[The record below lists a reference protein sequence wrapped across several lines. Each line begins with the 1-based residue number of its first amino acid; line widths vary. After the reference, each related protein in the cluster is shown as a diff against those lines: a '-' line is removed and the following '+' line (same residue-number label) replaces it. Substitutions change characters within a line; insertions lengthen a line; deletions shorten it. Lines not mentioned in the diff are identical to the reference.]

1 MKSNFLKNDK
11 IGLNIFN
18 LNEKCDII
26 ILGIKKI
33 AELNY
38 LDNDKKDIKTKSAF
52 VAIVGKPNV
61 GKSSLL
67 NRLLGEKIAIVS
79 AKPQTT
85 RSKIMGVMNAGE
97 YGETQ
102 LVFTDTPGMHKPK
115 NKLGDYMVKTIVD
128 SIGDVD
134 ICLMVVE
141 ESGRLHEA
149 ELELIEK
156 IKKLDMPAILAIN
169 KIDRLNDKTML
180 LDRIAQFSELY
191 DFSEI
196 IPISVQEGD
205 GIDRII
211 EKLCEMA
218 GEGPHFFDDD
228 TLTDQP
234 ERVIAAEIIRE
245 KMLRLLSDEVPH
257 GTAVEIEKMRE
268 RVSGDITDIEATIYC
283 EKESHKGIIIGKGG
297 AMLKKIGSYAR
308 TDLEKFLE
316 TRVNLK
322 LWVKVTPDWRN
333 KAGGLKRFGYT
344 EEK

>member
-1 MKSNFLKNDK
+1 MNKN
-11 IGLNIFN
+11 N
-18 LNEKCDII
+18 
-26 ILGIKKI
+26 
-33 AELNY
+33 
-38 LDNDKKDIKTKSAF
+38 IKTKSAF

-61 GKSSLL
+61 GKSSIL
-67 NRLLGEKIAIVS
+67 NRLLGEKVAIVS

-102 LVFTDTPGMHKPK
+102 LVFTDTPGLHKPK

-134 ICLMVVE
+134 LCLMVVE
-141 ESGRLHEA
+141 ESGKLHEA

-156 IKKLDMPAILAIN
+156 FKKLDMPAVLAIN
-169 KIDRLNDKTML
+169 KIDRLPDKTRL
-180 LDRIAQFSELY
+180 LERIAQFSQLY
-191 DFSEI
+191 DFVGI
-196 IPISVQEGD
+196 IPVSAQDGD
-205 GIDRII
+205 GLEALVD
-211 EKLCEMA
+211 KLCELA
-218 GEGPHFFDDD
+218 EEGPHFFDED

-245 KMLRLLSDEVPH
+245 KLLRLLSDEVPH

-268 RVSGDITDIEATIYC
+268 RENGGIMDIEATIYC

-297 AMLKKIGSYAR
+297 AMLKKIGTYAR

-316 TRVNLK
+316 TKVNLK

-344 EEK
+344 DQ

>member
-1 MKSNFLKNDK
+1 MNNLENMK
-11 IGLNIFN
+11 
-18 LNEKCDII
+18 
-26 ILGIKKI
+26 
-33 AELNY
+33 
-38 LDNDKKDIKTKSAF
+38 KTKSAF

-97 YGETQ
+97 NGETQ

-134 ICLMVVE
+134 LCLMVVE
-141 ESGRLHEA
+141 ESGKLHEA

-156 IKKLDMPAILAIN
+156 FKKLDMRVILAIN
-169 KIDRLNDKTML
+169 KIDRLSDKTKL
-180 LDRIAQFSELY
+180 LERISQFSQLY
-191 DFSEI
+191 DFDGI
-196 IPISVQEGD
+196 IPVSAENGD
-205 GIDRII
+205 GMEQLID
-211 EKLCEMA
+211 KLCEMA
-218 GEGPHFFDDD
+218 DEGPHFFDDD

-234 ERVIAAEIIRE
+234 ERVIASEIIRE

-268 RVSGDITDIEATIYC
+268 RPDGGIMDIEATIYC

-308 TDLEKFLE
+308 EDLEKFLE
-316 TRVNLK
+316 IKVNLK

-333 KAGGLKRFGYT
+333 KAGGLKRFGYVD
-344 EEK
+344 EK

>member
-1 MKSNFLKNDK
+1 MFKMVFIAKWMWYN
-11 IGLNIFN
+11 
-18 LNEKCDII
+18 KCVNII
-26 ILGIKKI
+26 IDT
-33 AELNY
+33 ELNH
-38 LDNDKKDIKTKSAF
+38 LDNKKKTKSAF

-97 YGETQ
+97 FGETQ

-134 ICLMVVE
+134 LCLMVVE
-141 ESGRLHEA
+141 ESGKLVEA

-156 IKKLDMPAILAIN
+156 FKKLDMPVVLAIN
-169 KIDRLNDKTML
+169 KIDRLSDKTKL
-180 LDRIAQFSELY
+180 LERISQFSELY
-191 DFSEI
+191 DFAGI
-196 IPISVQEGD
+196 IPISAQEGE
-205 GIDRII
+205 GVEPLI

-218 GEGPHFFDDD
+218 EEGPHFFDDD

-234 ERVIAAEIIRE
+234 ERVIASEIIRE

-268 RVSGDITDIEATIYC
+268 RPDGGIMDIEATIYC

-308 TDLEKFLE
+308 EDLEKFLE
-316 TRVNLK
+316 IKINLK
-322 LWVKVTPDWRN
+322 LWVKVTSDWRN
-333 KAGGLKRFGYT
+333 KAGGLRRFGYV

>member
-1 MKSNFLKNDK
+1 MD
-11 IGLNIFN
+11 NIN
-18 LNEKCDII
+18 TEIR
-26 ILGIKKI
+26 
-33 AELNY
+33 
-38 LDNDKKDIKTKSAF
+38 TKSAF

-85 RSKIMGVMNAGE
+85 RSRIMGVLNAGAQ
-97 YGETQ
+97 GETQ

-134 ICLMVVE
+134 MCLMVVE
-141 ESGRLHEA
+141 ESGNLQEA
-149 ELELIEK
+149 ELELIERF
-156 IKKLDMPAILAIN
+156 KKLDMPAVLAVN
-169 KIDRLNDKTML
+169 KIDRLSDKTKL
-180 LDRIAQFSELY
+180 LERISQLSELY
-191 DFSEI
+191 DFAGI
-196 IPISVQEGD
+196 IPISAQDGD
-205 GIDRII
+205 GLEQLIQ
-211 EKLCEMA
+211 KLCDMA
-218 GEGPHFFDDD
+218 EEGPHFFDDD

-268 RVSGDITDIEATIYC
+268 RPDGSIMDIEATIYC
-283 EKESHKGIIIGKGG
+283 EKESHKGIVIGKGG

-308 TDLEKFLE
+308 TDLERFLE
-316 TRVNLK
+316 IKINLK

-333 KAGGLKRFGYT
+333 KAGGLRRFGYV

>member
-1 MKSNFLKNDK
+1 MDN
-11 IGLNIFN
+11 
-18 LNEKCDII
+18 
-26 ILGIKKI
+26 KKT
-33 AELNY
+33 
-38 LDNDKKDIKTKSAF
+38 TKSAF

-134 ICLMVVE
+134 MCLMVVE
-141 ESGRLHEA
+141 ESGKLHEA

-156 IKKLDMPAILAIN
+156 FKKLDMPVVLAIN
-169 KIDRLNDKTML
+169 KIDRLGDKTKL
-180 LDRIAQFSELY
+180 LERISQFAALY
-191 DFSEI
+191 DFAGI
-196 IPISVQEGD
+196 IPISAQEGE
-205 GIDRII
+205 GVEQLV
-211 EKLCEMA
+211 EKLCDMA
-218 GEGPHFFDDD
+218 EEGPHFFDED

-268 RVSGDITDIEATIYC
+268 RPDGSLMDIEATIYC

-297 AMLKKIGSYAR
+297 TMLKKIGTYAR
-308 TDLEKFLE
+308 VDLEKFLDAKI
-316 TRVNLK
+316 NLK

-333 KAGGLKRFGYT
+333 KAGGLKRFGYV

>member
-1 MKSNFLKNDK
+1 MENNKNHT
-11 IGLNIFN
+11 I
-18 LNEKCDII
+18 
-26 ILGIKKI
+26 
-33 AELNY
+33 
-38 LDNDKKDIKTKSAF
+38 TKSAF

-85 RSKIMGVMNAGE
+85 RSKIMGVMNAGAH
-97 YGETQ
+97 GETQ

-134 ICLMVVE
+134 MCLMVVE
-141 ESGRLHEA
+141 ESGKLHEA

-156 IKKLDMPAILAIN
+156 FRKLEMPAVLAIN
-169 KIDRLNDKTML
+169 KIDRLSDKKL
-180 LDRIAQFSELY
+180 LLERIAQFSELY
-191 DFSEI
+191 DFAGI
-196 IPISVQEGD
+196 IPISAQEGE
-205 GIDRII
+205 GVEQLI

-218 GEGPHFFDDD
+218 EEGPHFFDDD

-234 ERVIAAEIIRE
+234 ERVIAAEISRE

-268 RVSGDITDIEATIYC
+268 RPDGGIMDIEATIYC

-316 TRVNLK
+316 TRINLK

-333 KAGGLKRFGYT
+333 KAGGLRRFGYV

>member
-1 MKSNFLKNDK
+1 MDN
-11 IGLNIFN
+11 
-18 LNEKCDII
+18 
-26 ILGIKKI
+26 KKT
-33 AELNY
+33 
-38 LDNDKKDIKTKSAF
+38 TKSAF

-134 ICLMVVE
+134 MCLMVVE
-141 ESGRLHEA
+141 ESGKLHEA

-156 IKKLDMPAILAIN
+156 FKKLDMPVVLAIN
-169 KIDRLNDKTML
+169 KIDRLGDKTKL
-180 LDRIAQFSELY
+180 LERISQFAALY
-191 DFSEI
+191 DFAGI
-196 IPISVQEGD
+196 IPISAQEGE
-205 GIDRII
+205 GVEQLV
-211 EKLCEMA
+211 EKLCDMA
-218 GEGPHFFDDD
+218 EEGPHFFDED

-268 RVSGDITDIEATIYC
+268 RPDGSLMDIEATIYC
-283 EKESHKGIIIGKGG
+283 ETESHKGIIIGKGG
-297 AMLKKIGSYAR
+297 TMLKKIGTYAR
-308 TDLEKFLE
+308 VDLEKFLDAKI
-316 TRVNLK
+316 NLK

-333 KAGGLKRFGYT
+333 KAGGLKRFGYV

>member
-1 MKSNFLKNDK
+1 MNKN
-11 IGLNIFN
+11 N
-18 LNEKCDII
+18 
-26 ILGIKKI
+26 
-33 AELNY
+33 
-38 LDNDKKDIKTKSAF
+38 IKTKSAF

-61 GKSSLL
+61 GKSSIL
-67 NRLLGEKIAIVS
+67 NRLLGEKVAIVS

-97 YGETQ
+97 CGETQ
-102 LVFTDTPGMHKPK
+102 LVFTDTPGLHKPK

-134 ICLMVVE
+134 LCLMVVE
-141 ESGRLHEA
+141 ESGKLHEA

-156 IKKLDMPAILAIN
+156 FKKLDMPAVLAIN
-169 KIDRLNDKTML
+169 KIDRLPDKTRL
-180 LDRIAQFSELY
+180 LERIAQFSELY
-191 DFSEI
+191 DFAGI
-196 IPISVQEGD
+196 IPVSAQDGD
-205 GIDRII
+205 GLEALVD
-211 EKLCEMA
+211 KLCELA
-218 GEGPHFFDDD
+218 EEGPHFFDED

-245 KMLRLLSDEVPH
+245 KLLRLLSDEVPH

-268 RVSGDITDIEATIYC
+268 RENGGIMDIEATIYC

-297 AMLKKIGSYAR
+297 AMLKKIGTYAR

-316 TRVNLK
+316 TKVNLK

-333 KAGGLKRFGYT
+333 KVGGLKRFGYT
-344 EEK
+344 DQ

>member
-1 MKSNFLKNDK
+1 MDN
-11 IGLNIFN
+11 NI
-18 LNEKCDII
+18 
-26 ILGIKKI
+26 
-33 AELNY
+33 
-38 LDNDKKDIKTKSAF
+38 IKTKSAF

-97 YGETQ
+97 SGETQ

-134 ICLMVVE
+134 LCLMVVE
-141 ESGRLHEA
+141 ESGKLHEA

-156 IKKLDMPAILAIN
+156 FKKLDMPVVLAIN
-169 KIDRLNDKTML
+169 KIDRLSDKTKL
-180 LDRIAQFSELY
+180 LERISQFAELY
-191 DFSEI
+191 DFAGI
-196 IPISVQEGD
+196 IPISAQEGE
-205 GIDRII
+205 GVEQLI
-211 EKLCEMA
+211 EKLWEMA
-218 GEGPHFFDDD
+218 EEGPHFFDDD

-268 RVSGDITDIEATIYC
+268 RPDGGIMDIEATVYC

-308 TDLEKFLE
+308 EDLEKFLE
-316 TRVNLK
+316 IKINLK

-333 KAGGLKRFGYT
+333 KAGGLKRFGYV

>member
-1 MKSNFLKNDK
+1 MEKISN
-11 IGLNIFN
+11 
-18 LNEKCDII
+18 
-26 ILGIKKI
+26 
-33 AELNY
+33 
-38 LDNDKKDIKTKSAF
+38 TKSAF

-97 YGETQ
+97 HGETQ

-134 ICLMVVE
+134 LCLMVVE
-141 ESGRLHEA
+141 ESGKLVDA

-156 IKKLDMPAILAIN
+156 FKKLGMPAVLAIN
-169 KIDRLNDKTML
+169 KIDKLSDKTKL
-180 LDRIAQFSELY
+180 LERISQFAGLY
-191 DFSEI
+191 DFEGI
-196 IPISVQEGD
+196 IPVSAQDGEGLEEL
-205 GIDRII
+205 IQ
-211 EKLCEMA
+211 KLCELA
-218 GEGPHFFDDD
+218 EEGPHFFDED

-268 RVSGDITDIEATIYC
+268 RPDGSIMDIEATVYC

-297 AMLKKIGSYAR
+297 AMLKKIGSCAR
-308 TDLEKFLE
+308 EDLEKFLE
-316 TRVNLK
+316 RKINLK

-333 KAGGLKRFGYT
+333 KAGGLKRFGYV

>member
-1 MKSNFLKNDK
+1 MDN
-11 IGLNIFN
+11 NI
-18 LNEKCDII
+18 
-26 ILGIKKI
+26 
-33 AELNY
+33 
-38 LDNDKKDIKTKSAF
+38 IKTKSAF

-85 RSKIMGVMNAGE
+85 RSKIMGVMNAVE
-97 YGETQ
+97 SGETQ

-134 ICLMVVE
+134 LCLMVVE
-141 ESGRLHEA
+141 ESGKLHEA

-156 IKKLDMPAILAIN
+156 FKKLDMPVVLAIN
-169 KIDRLNDKTML
+169 KIDRLSDKTKL
-180 LDRIAQFSELY
+180 LERISQFAELY
-191 DFSEI
+191 DFAGI
-196 IPISVQEGD
+196 IPISAQEGE
-205 GIDRII
+205 GVEQLI

-218 GEGPHFFDDD
+218 EEGPHFFDDD

-268 RVSGDITDIEATIYC
+268 RPDGGIMDIEATVYC

-308 TDLEKFLE
+308 EDLEKFLE
-316 TRVNLK
+316 IKINLK

-333 KAGGLKRFGYT
+333 KAGGLKRFGYV

>member
-1 MKSNFLKNDK
+1 MDN
-11 IGLNIFN
+11 NI
-18 LNEKCDII
+18 
-26 ILGIKKI
+26 
-33 AELNY
+33 
-38 LDNDKKDIKTKSAF
+38 IKTKSAF

-85 RSKIMGVMNAGE
+85 RSKIMGVMNTGE
-97 YGETQ
+97 SGETQ

-134 ICLMVVE
+134 LCLMVVE
-141 ESGRLHEA
+141 ESGKLHEA

-156 IKKLDMPAILAIN
+156 FKKLDMPVVLAIN
-169 KIDRLNDKTML
+169 KIDRLSDKTKL
-180 LDRIAQFSELY
+180 LERISQFAGLY
-191 DFSEI
+191 DFAGI
-196 IPISVQEGD
+196 IPISAQEGE
-205 GIDRII
+205 GVEQLI

-218 GEGPHFFDDD
+218 EEGPHFFDDD

-268 RVSGDITDIEATIYC
+268 RPDGGIMDIEATVYC

-308 TDLEKFLE
+308 EDLEKFLE
-316 TRVNLK
+316 IKINLK

-333 KAGGLKRFGYT
+333 KAGGLKRFGYV

>member
-1 MKSNFLKNDK
+1 M
-11 IGLNIFN
+11 
-18 LNEKCDII
+18 NEKCDII

-191 DFSEI
+191 DFS
-196 IPISVQEGD
+196 V
-205 GIDRII
+205 
-211 EKLCEMA
+211 
-218 GEGPHFFDDD
+218 
-228 TLTDQP
+228 
-234 ERVIAAEIIRE
+234 
-245 KMLRLLSDEVPH
+245 RLLSDEVPH

>member
-1 MKSNFLKNDK
+1 MNK
-11 IGLNIFN
+11 
-18 LNEKCDII
+18 EVT
-26 ILGIKKI
+26 
-33 AELNY
+33 
-38 LDNDKKDIKTKSAF
+38 TKSAF

-134 ICLMVVE
+134 MCLMVVE
-141 ESGRLHEA
+141 DSGKLHEA

-156 IKKLDMPAILAIN
+156 FKKLDMPVLLAIN
-169 KIDRLNDKTML
+169 KIDRLTDKSKL
-180 LDRIAQFSELY
+180 LERISQLAELY
-191 DFSEI
+191 DFAGI
-196 IPISVQEGD
+196 IPVSAQDGD
-205 GIDRII
+205 GMEQLID
-211 EKLCEMA
+211 KLCEMA
-218 GEGPHFFDDD
+218 EEGPHFFDDD

-268 RVSGDITDIEATIYC
+268 RPDGSIMDIEATIYC

-297 AMLKKIGSYAR
+297 AMLKKIGSFAR

-316 TRVNLK
+316 TKINLK

-333 KAGGLKRFGYT
+333 KAGGLKRFGYV

>member
-1 MKSNFLKNDK
+1 MNNLENMK
-11 IGLNIFN
+11 
-18 LNEKCDII
+18 
-26 ILGIKKI
+26 
-33 AELNY
+33 
-38 LDNDKKDIKTKSAF
+38 KTKSAF

-97 YGETQ
+97 NGETQ

-134 ICLMVVE
+134 LCLMVVE
-141 ESGRLHEA
+141 ESGKLHEA

-156 IKKLDMPAILAIN
+156 FKKLDMRVILAIN
-169 KIDRLNDKTML
+169 KIDRLSDKTKL
-180 LDRIAQFSELY
+180 LERISQFSQLY
-191 DFSEI
+191 DFDGI
-196 IPISVQEGD
+196 IPVSAENGD
-205 GIDRII
+205 GMEQLI

-218 GEGPHFFDDD
+218 DEGPHFFDDD

-234 ERVIAAEIIRE
+234 ERVIASEIIRE

-268 RVSGDITDIEATIYC
+268 RPDGGIMDIEATIYC

-308 TDLEKFLE
+308 EDLEKFLE
-316 TRVNLK
+316 IKVNLK

-333 KAGGLKRFGYT
+333 KAGGLKRFGYVD
-344 EEK
+344 EK

>member
-1 MKSNFLKNDK
+1 MDN
-11 IGLNIFN
+11 
-18 LNEKCDII
+18 
-26 ILGIKKI
+26 KKT
-33 AELNY
+33 
-38 LDNDKKDIKTKSAF
+38 TKSAF

-102 LVFTDTPGMHKPK
+102 LVFTDTPGIHKPK

-134 ICLMVVE
+134 MCLMVVE
-141 ESGRLHEA
+141 ESGKLHEA

-156 IKKLDMPAILAIN
+156 FKKLDMPVVLAIN
-169 KIDRLNDKTML
+169 KIDRLGDKTKL
-180 LDRIAQFSELY
+180 LERISQFAALY
-191 DFSEI
+191 DFAGI
-196 IPISVQEGD
+196 IPISAQEGE
-205 GIDRII
+205 GVEQLV
-211 EKLCEMA
+211 EKLCDMA
-218 GEGPHFFDDD
+218 EEGPHFFDED

-268 RVSGDITDIEATIYC
+268 RPDGSIMDIEATIYC

-297 AMLKKIGSYAR
+297 AMLKKIGSFAR
-308 TDLEKFLE
+308 TDREKFLE
-316 TRVNLK
+316 TKVNLK

-344 EEK
+344 DQ

>member
-1 MKSNFLKNDK
+1 M
-11 IGLNIFN
+11 
-18 LNEKCDII
+18 EKQIT
-26 ILGIKKI
+26 
-33 AELNY
+33 
-38 LDNDKKDIKTKSAF
+38 TKSAF

-97 YGETQ
+97 NGETQ
-102 LVFTDTPGMHKPK
+102 LVFTDTPGMHKPR

-134 ICLMVVE
+134 LCLMVVE
-141 ESGRLHEA
+141 ESGKLHEA
-149 ELELIEK
+149 ELELMERFR
-156 IKKLDMPAILAIN
+156 KLGMPVILAIN
-169 KIDRLNDKTML
+169 KIDRLPDKSKL
-180 LDRIAQFSELY
+180 LERIAQFSELY
-191 DFSEI
+191 DFAGI
-196 IPISVQEGD
+196 IPISVQDGD
-205 GIDRII
+205 GIG
-211 EKLCEMA
+211 ELVKKLCEMA
-218 GEGPHFFDDD
+218 EEGPHFFDDD

-268 RVSGDITDIEATIYC
+268 REDGGLMDIEATIYC
-283 EKESHKGIIIGKGG
+283 EKDSHKGIIIGKGG
-297 AMLKKIGSYAR
+297 AMLKKIGSCAR
-308 TDLEKFLE
+308 ADLEKFL
-316 TRVNLK
+316 TIRVNLK

-333 KAGGLKRFGYT
+333 KAGSLKRFGYV
-344 EEK
+344 ENK

>member
-1 MKSNFLKNDK
+1 MENRENHP
-11 IGLNIFN
+11 
-18 LNEKCDII
+18 
-26 ILGIKKI
+26 I
-33 AELNY
+33 A
-38 LDNDKKDIKTKSAF
+38 TKSAF

-67 NRLLGEKIAIVS
+67 NRMLGEKIAIVS

-85 RSKIMGVMNAGE
+85 RSKIMGVMNGGAH
-97 YGETQ
+97 GETQ

-134 ICLMVVE
+134 MCLMVVE
-141 ESGRLHEA
+141 EAGKLHEA

-156 IKKLDMPAILAIN
+156 FKKNGMPVVLAVN
-169 KIDRLNDKTML
+169 KIDKLSDKSKL
-180 LDRIAQFSELY
+180 LERIAQFSSLY
-191 DFSEI
+191 DFAAI
-196 IPISVQEGD
+196 IPVSAQDGD
-205 GIDRII
+205 GLEALID
-211 EKLCEMA
+211 KLCELA
-218 GEGPHFFDDD
+218 EEGPHFFDED

-268 RVSGDITDIEATIYC
+268 RPDGGIMDIEATVYC

-297 AMLKKIGSYAR
+297 AMLKKIGTYAR
-308 TDLEKFLE
+308 EDLEKFLE
-316 TRVNLK
+316 TKVNLK

-333 KAGGLKRFGYT
+333 KAGGLKRFGYVDN
-344 EEK
+344 

>member
-1 MKSNFLKNDK
+1 M
-11 IGLNIFN
+11 
-18 LNEKCDII
+18 
-26 ILGIKKI
+26 
-33 AELNY
+33 ELNG
-38 LDNDKKDIKTKSAF
+38 LDNNIIKTKSAF

-97 YGETQ
+97 SGETQ

-134 ICLMVVE
+134 LCLMVVE
-141 ESGRLHEA
+141 ESGKLHEA

-156 IKKLDMPAILAIN
+156 FKKLDMPVVLAIN
-169 KIDRLNDKTML
+169 KIDRLSDKTKL
-180 LDRIAQFSELY
+180 LERISQFAELY
-191 DFSEI
+191 DFAGI
-196 IPISVQEGD
+196 IPISAQEGE
-205 GIDRII
+205 GVEQLI

-218 GEGPHFFDDD
+218 EEGPHFFDDD

-268 RVSGDITDIEATIYC
+268 RPDGGIMDIEATVYC

-308 TDLEKFLE
+308 EDLEKFLE
-316 TRVNLK
+316 IKINLK

-333 KAGGLKRFGYT
+333 KAGGLKRFGYV

>member
-1 MKSNFLKNDK
+1 MNNT
-11 IGLNIFN
+11 NN
-18 LNEKCDII
+18 QN
-26 ILGIKKI
+26 
-33 AELNY
+33 NH
-38 LDNDKKDIKTKSAF
+38 TKSAF

-61 GKSSLL
+61 GKSSIL
-67 NRLLGEKIAIVS
+67 NRLLGEKVAIVS

-102 LVFTDTPGMHKPK
+102 LVFTDTPGLHKPK

-134 ICLMVVE
+134 LCLMVVE
-141 ESGRLHEA
+141 ESGKLHEA

-156 IKKLDMPAILAIN
+156 FKKLDMPAVLAIN
-169 KIDRLNDKTML
+169 KIDRLPDKTRL
-180 LDRIAQFSELY
+180 LERIAQFSELY
-191 DFSEI
+191 DFAGI
-196 IPISVQEGD
+196 IPVSAQDGD
-205 GIDRII
+205 GLEALTD
-211 EKLCEMA
+211 KLCELA
-218 GEGPHFFDDD
+218 EEGPHFFDED

-245 KMLRLLSDEVPH
+245 KLLRLLSDEVPH

-268 RVSGDITDIEATIYC
+268 REDGGIMDIEATIYC
-283 EKESHKGIIIGKGG
+283 EKESHKGIVIGKGG
-297 AMLKKIGSYAR
+297 AMLKKIGTYAR
-308 TDLEKFLE
+308 EDLEKFLE
-316 TRVNLK
+316 TKVNLK

-344 EEK
+344 DQ

>member
-1 MKSNFLKNDK
+1 MDN
-11 IGLNIFN
+11 NI
-18 LNEKCDII
+18 
-26 ILGIKKI
+26 
-33 AELNY
+33 
-38 LDNDKKDIKTKSAF
+38 IKTKSAF

-97 YGETQ
+97 SGETQ

-134 ICLMVVE
+134 LCLMVVE
-141 ESGRLHEA
+141 ESGKLHEA

-156 IKKLDMPAILAIN
+156 VKKLDMPVVLAIN
-169 KIDRLNDKTML
+169 KIGRLSDKTKL
-180 LDRIAQFSELY
+180 LARISQFAELY
-191 DFSEI
+191 DFAGI
-196 IPISVQEGD
+196 IPISAQEGA
-205 GIDRII
+205 GVEQLI

-218 GEGPHFFDDD
+218 EEGPHFFDDD

-268 RVSGDITDIEATIYC
+268 RPDGGIMDIEATVYC

-308 TDLEKFLE
+308 EDLEKFLE
-316 TRVNLK
+316 IKINLK

-333 KAGGLKRFGYT
+333 KAGGLKRFGYV

>member
-1 MKSNFLKNDK
+1 M
-11 IGLNIFN
+11 
-18 LNEKCDII
+18 
-26 ILGIKKI
+26 
-33 AELNY
+33 ELNG
-38 LDNDKKDIKTKSAF
+38 LDNNIIKTKSAF

-85 RSKIMGVMNAGE
+85 RSKIMGVMNAVE
-97 YGETQ
+97 SGETQ

-134 ICLMVVE
+134 LCLMVVE
-141 ESGRLHEA
+141 ESGKLHEA

-156 IKKLDMPAILAIN
+156 FKKLDMPVVLAIN
-169 KIDRLNDKTML
+169 KIDRLSDKTKL
-180 LDRIAQFSELY
+180 LERISQFAELY
-191 DFSEI
+191 DFAGI
-196 IPISVQEGD
+196 IPISAQEGE
-205 GIDRII
+205 GVEQLI

-218 GEGPHFFDDD
+218 EEGPHFFDDD

-268 RVSGDITDIEATIYC
+268 RPDGGIMDIEATVYC

-308 TDLEKFLE
+308 EDLEKFLE
-316 TRVNLK
+316 IKINLK

-333 KAGGLKRFGYT
+333 KAGGLKRFGYV

>member
-1 MKSNFLKNDK
+1 MDN
-11 IGLNIFN
+11 
-18 LNEKCDII
+18 
-26 ILGIKKI
+26 KK
-33 AELNY
+33 
-38 LDNDKKDIKTKSAF
+38 KTKSAF

-97 YGETQ
+97 FGETQ

-134 ICLMVVE
+134 LCLMVVE
-141 ESGRLHEA
+141 ESGKLVEA

-156 IKKLDMPAILAIN
+156 FKKLDMPVVLAIN
-169 KIDRLNDKTML
+169 KIDRLSDKTKL
-180 LDRIAQFSELY
+180 LERISQFSELY
-191 DFSEI
+191 DFAGI
-196 IPISVQEGD
+196 IPISAQEGE
-205 GIDRII
+205 GVEPLI

-218 GEGPHFFDDD
+218 EEGPHFFDDD

-234 ERVIAAEIIRE
+234 ERVIASEIIRE

-268 RVSGDITDIEATIYC
+268 RPDGGIMDIEATIYC

-308 TDLEKFLE
+308 EDLEKFLE
-316 TRVNLK
+316 IKINLK

-333 KAGGLKRFGYT
+333 KAGGLRRFGYV

>member
-1 MKSNFLKNDK
+1 MDN
-11 IGLNIFN
+11 NI
-18 LNEKCDII
+18 
-26 ILGIKKI
+26 
-33 AELNY
+33 
-38 LDNDKKDIKTKSAF
+38 IKTKSAF

-85 RSKIMGVMNAGE
+85 RSKIMGVMNTGE
-97 YGETQ
+97 SGETQ

-134 ICLMVVE
+134 LCLMVVE
-141 ESGRLHEA
+141 ESGKLHEA

-156 IKKLDMPAILAIN
+156 FKKLDMPVVLAIN
-169 KIDRLNDKTML
+169 KIDRLSDKTKL
-180 LDRIAQFSELY
+180 LERISQFAGLY
-191 DFSEI
+191 DFAGI
-196 IPISVQEGD
+196 IPISAQEGE
-205 GIDRII
+205 GVEQLI

-218 GEGPHFFDDD
+218 EEGPHFFDDD

-268 RVSGDITDIEATIYC
+268 RPDGGIMDIEATVYC

>member
-1 MKSNFLKNDK
+1 MENNKNHT
-11 IGLNIFN
+11 I
-18 LNEKCDII
+18 
-26 ILGIKKI
+26 
-33 AELNY
+33 
-38 LDNDKKDIKTKSAF
+38 TKSAF

-85 RSKIMGVMNAGE
+85 RSKIMGVMNAGTH
-97 YGETQ
+97 GETQ

-134 ICLMVVE
+134 MCLMVVE
-141 ESGRLHEA
+141 ESGKLHEA

-156 IKKLDMPAILAIN
+156 FRKLEMPAVLAIN
-169 KIDRLNDKTML
+169 KIDRLSDKKL
-180 LDRIAQFSELY
+180 LLERIAQFSELY
-191 DFSEI
+191 DFAGI
-196 IPISVQEGD
+196 IPISAQEGE
-205 GIDRII
+205 GVEQLI

-218 GEGPHFFDDD
+218 EERPHFFDDD

-268 RVSGDITDIEATIYC
+268 RPDGGIMDIEATIYC

-316 TRVNLK
+316 TRINLK

-333 KAGGLKRFGYT
+333 KAGGLRRFGYV

>member
-1 MKSNFLKNDK
+1 MNKKNM
-11 IGLNIFN
+11 
-18 LNEKCDII
+18 
-26 ILGIKKI
+26 
-33 AELNY
+33 
-38 LDNDKKDIKTKSAF
+38 KTKSAF

-61 GKSSLL
+61 GKSSIL
-67 NRLLGEKIAIVS
+67 NRLLGEKVAIVS

-102 LVFTDTPGMHKPK
+102 LVFTDTPGLHKPK

-134 ICLMVVE
+134 LCLMVVE
-141 ESGRLHEA
+141 ESGKLHEA

-156 IKKLDMPAILAIN
+156 FKKLDMPAVLAIN
-169 KIDRLNDKTML
+169 KIDRLPDKTRL
-180 LDRIAQFSELY
+180 LERIAQFSQLY
-191 DFSEI
+191 DFAGI
-196 IPISVQEGD
+196 IPVSAQDGD
-205 GIDRII
+205 GLEALVD
-211 EKLCEMA
+211 KLCELA
-218 GEGPHFFDDD
+218 EEGPHFFDED

-245 KMLRLLSDEVPH
+245 KLLRLLSDEVPH

-268 RVSGDITDIEATIYC
+268 RENGGIMDIEATIYC

-297 AMLKKIGSYAR
+297 AMLKKIGTYAR

-316 TRVNLK
+316 TKVNLK

-344 EEK
+344 DK

>member
-1 MKSNFLKNDK
+1 MA
-11 IGLNIFN
+11 N
-18 LNEKCDII
+18 LHQ
-26 ILGIKKI
+26 
-33 AELNY
+33 
-38 LDNDKKDIKTKSAF
+38 KTKSAF

-61 GKSSLL
+61 GKSSIL
-67 NRLLGEKIAIVS
+67 NRVLGEKIAIVS

-85 RSKIMGVMNAGE
+85 RSKIMGVMNYE
-97 YGETQ
+97 ETQ
-102 LVFTDTPGMHKPK
+102 LVFTDTPGLHKPK

-134 ICLMVVE
+134 LCLMVVE
-141 ESGRLHEA
+141 ESGKLHEA

-156 IKKLDMPAILAIN
+156 FKKLDMPAALAIN
-169 KIDRLNDKTML
+169 KIDRLTDKTAL
-180 LDRIAQFSELY
+180 LARMSEFAALY
-191 DFSEI
+191 DFAAIVPVSA
-196 IPISVQEGD
+196 STGEGLETL
-205 GIDRII
+205 IQT
-211 EKLCEMA
+211 LCDMA
-218 GEGPHFFDDD
+218 EEGPHFFDED

-268 RVSGDITDIEATIYC
+268 RADGSMMDIEATVYC

-297 AMLKKIGSYAR
+297 AMLKKIGTYAR

-316 TRVNLK
+316 TKVNLK

-333 KAGGLKRFGYT
+333 KAGGLRRFGYVDNQ
-344 EEK
+344 

>member
-1 MKSNFLKNDK
+1 MDHMK
-11 IGLNIFN
+11 
-18 LNEKCDII
+18 
-26 ILGIKKI
+26 
-33 AELNY
+33 
-38 LDNDKKDIKTKSAF
+38 KTKSAF

-134 ICLMVVE
+134 LCLMVVE
-141 ESGRLHEA
+141 ESGKLHEA

-156 IKKLDMPAILAIN
+156 CKKLDMPVVLAIN
-169 KIDRLNDKTML
+169 KIDRLSDKTKL
-180 LDRIAQFSELY
+180 LERISQFSELY
-191 DFSEI
+191 DFAGI
-196 IPISVQEGD
+196 IPISAQESEGVEQL
-205 GIDRII
+205 I

-218 GEGPHFFDDD
+218 EEGPHFFDDD

-234 ERVIAAEIIRE
+234 ERVIASEIIRE

-268 RVSGDITDIEATIYC
+268 REGGGMMDIEAIIYC

-308 TDLEKFLE
+308 EDLEKFLE
-316 TRVNLK
+316 IKINLK

-333 KAGGLKRFGYT
+333 KAGGLRRFGYV